1 MVVRFLRNIQTMLFI
16 ISCRSIQSISLKV
29 IPVFA
34 VKYSKYFPP
43 SYSGIC
49 RCFATICWARTS
61 AWASQSSGSHIRW
74 WFISQTSPFSSTF
87 YINQLFRFILHFTSF
102 NIFVRHHWPNLA
114 RSILQHVDDTK
125 RVIPTLFM
133 DSLINFASK
142 ISDVT
147 ALPPTQR
154 FISLICLWTKCNYKF
169 FRHLPRSPK
178 KWDVSADTKGNPSC
192 HS

>member
-16 ISCRSIQSISLKV
+16 ISCQSIQRISLKV

-34 VKYSKYFPP
+34 AKVFKVFPSKLFWYLQVLRNYLLSKNISVSKSIIWLSHQVVIYFPD
-43 SYSGIC
+43 
-49 RCFATICWARTS
+49 FAFFLNFLHKS
-61 AWASQSSGSHIRW
+61 A
-74 WFISQTSPFSSTF
+74 FTF
-87 YINQLFRFILHFTSF
+87 HFTLSF
-102 NIFVRHHWPNLA
+102 NIFVQHHWPNLA
-114 RSILQHVDDTK
+114 RSILQYVGGKK
-125 RVIPTLFM
+125 RVNPTLFM

-147 ALPPTQR
+147 ALPQTQR
-154 FISLICLWTKCNYKF
+154 LISLICLWTKCNYKF